1 MKRDRNLLEINDLQ
15 NAAQFAVHQTFK
27 RMSSNRDLRNPSMLA
42 PPNSADSRWL
52 LAERVAASPAFIR
65 SSRLAQLLLFLCR
78 HHLAN
83 EDERLSEQAIAA
95 DVFGRVHGLDSASD
109 TIVRSHMLRLRQKL
123 EAYFSEEG
131 ASEELRITIPR
142 GRYIPHFHPAQTA
155 IEVGTDT
162 SPSSAADGEE
172 PVDALP
178 RGRMLSARWA
188 GSIAAV
194 VLCVVCIAGVV
205 GLRVGGQM
213 KRSATRQ
220 LWRQLFPQHSTTLFV
235 AADSGLVLLHGITG
249 ENTTLSEYVSHD
261 LHRAAASAVSM
272 EPGTALSLASRR
284 YTSFVDL
291 EIFNRLSHVPE
302 ALAGS
307 YSIRYSRDISINDL
321 KTANVIFSGSADANP
336 WVETFEE
343 NMNFVL
349 TDNLHE
355 NIRAFTNRQPQPGE
369 PAKYV
374 TGKAEYGVLAFLS
387 NPSGNGNALIIE
399 GTSVAGTESASD
411 FLFNSNELEPFLEK
425 IRRADGSV
433 PHFEVI
439 VSTESLNGSASPL
452 RTLAWRVHND

>member
-1 MKRDRNLLEINDLQ
+1 MM
-15 NAAQFAVHQTFK
+15 AGFAIHQTFK
-27 RMSSNRDLRNPSMLA
+27 RMRCNEDLRNPSMLVA
-42 PPNSADSRWL
+42 PNSADPRWL
-52 LAERVAASPAFIR
+52 LAERVAASPAFTR
-65 SSRLAQLLLFLCR
+65 SPRLAQLLLFLCR

-83 EDERLSEQAIAA
+83 EDERLSEQTIAA
-95 DVFGRVHGLDSASD
+95 DVFGRGNGFDSTSD

-142 GRYIPHFHPAQTA
+142 GRYVPHFHPVQTA
-155 IEVGTDT
+155 VEVAAD
-162 SPSSAADGEE
+162 PSSSIAADGEE
-172 PVDALP
+172 LLEALP
-178 RGRMLSARWA
+178 RGRAISARWA
-188 GSIAAV
+188 GIAAAA
-194 VLCVVCIAGVV
+194 VLCVVCIVGVV

-261 LHRAAASAVSM
+261 LHRAASSAVSM

-321 KTANVIFSGSADANP
+321 KTANVIFSGSSDANP

-343 NMNFVL
+343 GMNFVL
-349 TDNLHE
+349 ADNLHE

-369 PAKYV
+369 PAKYI
-374 TGKAEYGVLAFLS
+374 TGKAEYGVLAFLA
-387 NPSGNGNALIIE
+387 NPSGNGNVLIIE

-411 FLFNSNELEPFLEK
+411 FLFSSNELEPFLEK

>member
-1 MKRDRNLLEINDLQ
+1 MK
-15 NAAQFAVHQTFK
+15 
-27 RMSSNRDLRNPSMLA
+27 DLRNPPMLV
-42 PPNSADSRWL
+42 PPNSADPRWL

-65 SSRLAQLLLFLCR
+65 SPRLAQLLLFLCR

-83 EDERLSEQAIAA
+83 EEERLSEQTIAA
-95 DVFGRVHGLDSASD
+95 DVFGRGHGFDSTSD
-109 TIVRSHMLRLRQKL
+109 TIVRSHVLRLRQKL

-131 ASEELRITIPR
+131 AKEDLRITIPR
-142 GRYIPHFHPAQTA
+142 GRYVPHFHPAQTA
-155 IEVGTDT
+155 VEVASDRF
-162 SPSSAADGEE
+162 PSVVNDREE
-172 PVDALP
+172 PADAPL
-178 RGRMLSARWA
+178 RSRVISARWA
-188 GSIAAV
+188 GIIAAV
-194 VLCVVCIAGVV
+194 VLSAACVVGVV
-205 GLRVGGQM
+205 GLSVGGQT
-213 KRSATRQ
+213 KRSATRH

-272 EPGTALSLASRR
+272 QPDTALSLASRR

-321 KTANVIFSGSADANP
+321 KNANVIFSGSADANP

-343 NMNFVL
+343 GMNFVL
-349 TDNLHE
+349 ADNLHE
-355 NIRAFTNRQPQPGE
+355 NVRAFTNRHPQPGE
-369 PAKYV
+369 PAKYI
-374 TGKAEYGVLAFLS
+374 TGKAEYGVLAFLA
-387 NPSGNGNALIIE
+387 NPSGSGNVLIIE

-411 FLFNSNELEPFLEK
+411 FLFNSNELELFLEK
-425 IRRADGSV
+425 IRRADGSL

-452 RTLAWRVHND
+452 QTLAWRVHND